1 MNFIALREFPC
12 ATIRRMDVDE
22 TYRALT
28 AALRAAEE
36 RADRTEREL
45 AALQAR
51 FNQLMEILVGRGGL
65 AKGHRTLFDRVAA
78 QAAQELPRKVRLRV
92 YVDKYQMQGN
102 DIDCAARM
110 HLCHARCC
118 SLSFELTTQDLDEG
132 VVMWEATAPYIIRHE
147 RDGYCSHLDRSSGG
161 CTVYQHRPAT
171 CRGYDCRG
179 DKRIWLDFEKGIV
192 APPPNGL
199 TILPAGGG

>member
-1 MNFIALREFPC
+1 
-12 ATIRRMDVDE
+12 MDADD

-28 AALRAAEE
+28 AALRTAEE

-51 FNQLMEILVGRGGL
+51 FNHLIEVLVGRGAL
-65 AKGHRTLFDRVAA
+65 TDGHNALLERVGAH
-78 QAAQELPRKVRLRV
+78 AAQEVPRKVRLRTF
-92 YVDKYQMQGN
+92 VDKYQMQGA

-118 SLSFELTTQDLDEG
+118 SLSFELTAQDLDEG
-132 VVMWEATAPYIIRHE
+132 VVMWEATAPYLIRHE
-147 RDGYCSHLDRSSGG
+147 RDGYCSHLDRASGG
-161 CTVYQHRPAT
+161 CGVYHHRPAT

-179 DKRIWLDFEKGIV
+179 DKRIWLDFDNGVI
-192 APPPNGL
+192 APAGNGL
-199 TILPAGGG
+199 TILPAGG